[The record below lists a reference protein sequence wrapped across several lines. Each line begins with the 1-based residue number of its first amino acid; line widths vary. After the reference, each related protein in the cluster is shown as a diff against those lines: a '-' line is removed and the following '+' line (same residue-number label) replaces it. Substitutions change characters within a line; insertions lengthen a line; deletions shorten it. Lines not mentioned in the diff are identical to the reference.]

1 MDVNDKK
8 YGYFG
13 VFDGHGDQGEI
24 VSQYCAD
31 NVIKLLLN
39 RKAVRQAKQVSNDVL
54 AAGVHKT
61 FVKLDQELRLIQGQ
75 EGKPQFEYCGTTACV
90 VLISQEDILFAN
102 VGDSR
107 YSLLIA
113 FMVLLCKS

>member
-13 VFDGHGDQGEI
+13 VFDGHGDEGEI

-61 FVKLDQELRLIQGQ
+61 FVKLDQELRLSQGQ

-107 YSLLIA
+107 YTLYISI
-113 FMVLLCKS
+113 S